1 MCDMNFWLFMISKN
15 ACHFTSKSWFLQTT
29 DNLCCMQI
37 YLLVTIFMPLPF
49 TVFLCVNSCQLA
61 FVELR
66 DGATVNSELINTFCK
81 GIPSSQYTT
90 GNMLYVRFFT
100 NAPDPK
106 NGFKASV
113 SIGKIELYFYCSH
126 DNGYKR
132 KSNMRDYRA
141 RILPTLLAQKTK
153 TKKFLK
159 ITIPESI

>member
-1 MCDMNFWLFMISKN
+1 MSFYLQIMIAASN
-15 ACHFTSKSWFLQTT
+15 RQSLLYANLPSG
-29 DNLCCMQI
+29 DNIHASLS
-37 YLLVTIFMPLPF
+37 F

-106 NGFKASV
+106 NGFKANV
-113 SIGKIELYFYCSH
+113 SIGKIQLYLYCSH
-126 DNGYKR
+126 DNGHKR
-132 KSNMRDYRA
+132 KA
-141 RILPTLLAQKTK
+141 I
-153 TKKFLK
+153 
-159 ITIPESI
+159 